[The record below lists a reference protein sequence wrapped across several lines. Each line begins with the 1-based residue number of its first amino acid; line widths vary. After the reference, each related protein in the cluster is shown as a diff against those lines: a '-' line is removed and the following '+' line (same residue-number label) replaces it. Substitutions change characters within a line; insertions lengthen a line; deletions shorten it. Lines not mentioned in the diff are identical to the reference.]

1 MRDILKSIMPA
12 ILHPNQDV
20 RNASAKILLDVHKL
34 SGCVTDEE
42 LESLSD
48 KARNVLQAKLKVVE
62 IEKNLLESEGR
73 QRQGTLGSIRA
84 VREDDDGEQTDP
96 AEVTA
101 TIGLGEIS
109 SSPSKLEARVA
120 QIQDKKKIVEDKG
133 ASKDWQEREIAL
145 REMEFLFKAGKT
157 QQEDK
162 EILEDLFVS
171 TCLIL
176 LKNCLEE
183 NNMAIYLQAIQVGQ
197 LFFGKALGSEVV
209 LGSLQGLIEPI
220 ILRTTDTNTRIR
232 KKSVDLVY

>member
-1 MRDILKSIMPA
+1 M
-12 ILHPNQDV
+12 
-20 RNASAKILLDVHKL
+20 HKL